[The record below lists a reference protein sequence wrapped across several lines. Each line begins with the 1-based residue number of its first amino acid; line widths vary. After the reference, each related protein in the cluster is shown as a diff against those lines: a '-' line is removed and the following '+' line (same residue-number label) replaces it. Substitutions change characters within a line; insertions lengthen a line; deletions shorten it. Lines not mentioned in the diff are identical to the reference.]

1 MTAVVAP
8 IATFVEDQHAAPAV
22 PSAGRHRAAAT
33 VSAAAA
39 PAKRTGVLARLGSA
53 LATLLLAVGIL
64 ALLFM
69 TVAPRVFHYRTAT
82 MLTGSMVPTINPG
95 DIVIDTEEPAG
106 DIAVGQIIS
115 YHIPVE
121 DHRVESH
128 RVVWVGH
135 TKTGNVEFR
144 TKGDANTAPD
154 PWTAVVHTPTVWR
167 VRGVLPVVGTVIR
180 TLRAPAE
187 HMLLAVMLPVGL
199 VLMMLWTI
207 WKPKP
212 AEDATGTE
220 AADGDSADATSARK
234 QRRHR

>member
-1 MTAVVAP
+1 MTALAAP
-8 IATFVEDQHAAPAV
+8 IATTVDDRQVQPATPAP
-22 PSAGRHRAAAT
+22 GRHRAAG
-33 VSAAAA
+33 AAAA
-39 PAKRTGVLARLGSA
+39 TATTRKSVPARIGSA
-53 LATLLLAVGIL
+53 VATLLLVTGIL

-95 DIVIDTEEPAG
+95 DVILDTAEPAR

-135 TKTGNVEFR
+135 TKAGEIEFR

-154 PWTAVVHTPTVWR
+154 PWTAVVHTPDVWR
-167 VRGVLPVVGTVIR
+167 VRAVLPVVGSVIR

-187 HMLLAVMLPVGL
+187 HMLLAVLLPVGL
-199 VLMMLWTI
+199 VVMMLWTI
-207 WKPKP
+207 WKPRP
-212 AEDATGTE
+212 AAAEGSGDAV
-220 AADGDSADATSARK
+220 SVRK

>member
-8 IATFVEDQHAAPAV
+8 TATTAEDQHAA
-22 PSAGRHRAAAT
+22 AAA
-33 VSAAAA
+33 V
-39 PAKRTGVLARLGSA
+39 PAKRKGVPARIGSA

-95 DIVIDTEEPAG
+95 DVVLDTEEPAS

-135 TKTGNVEFR
+135 TKAGDVEFR

-154 PWTAVVHTPTVWR
+154 PWTAVVRTPTVWR
-167 VRGVLPVVGTVIR
+167 VRAVLPVVGSVIR

-187 HMLLAVMLPVGL
+187 HMLLAVVLPVVL
-199 VLMMLWTI
+199 VIMTLWTI

-212 AEDATGTE
+212 ADDAAGASD
-220 AADGDSADATSARK
+220 AAAAGGSARK